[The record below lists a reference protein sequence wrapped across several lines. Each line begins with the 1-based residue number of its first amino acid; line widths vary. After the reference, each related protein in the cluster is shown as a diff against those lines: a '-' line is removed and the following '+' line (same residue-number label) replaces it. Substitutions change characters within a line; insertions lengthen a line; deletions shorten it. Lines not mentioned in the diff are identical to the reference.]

1 MEGILGTV
9 KRFAG
14 PFAPRGYHDC
24 DGSLLPINQWQA
36 LFAILGTQYGGD
48 GQTRFA
54 LPDLR
59 DKDRQGRPVPFGSN
73 GRPRWVISVFGE
85 FPQRP

>member
-1 MEGILGTV
+1 MEEYLATV

-14 PFAPRGYHDC
+14 PFVPRGFADC
-24 DGSLLPINQWQA
+24 DGRLLPIGQWPE
-36 LFAILGTQYGGD
+36 LFAVIGTQYGGD
-48 GQTRFA
+48 GKASFA

-59 DKDRQGRPVPFGSN
+59 DKDRRGRPVPFGGN
-73 GRPRWVISVFGE
+73 GRPRWIICVFGE

>member
-1 MEGILGTV
+1 MDEYIATI

-14 PFAPRGYHDC
+14 SFVPRGFLDC
-24 DGSLLPINQWQA
+24 DGRLLPITQWEE
-36 LFAILGTQYGGD
+36 LFAVLGTQYGGD
-48 GQTRFA
+48 GKASFA

-73 GRPRWVISVFGE
+73 GRPRRIISVFGE